1 MRVCL
6 WPLAEGRGDVSDSLY
21 TGSVGF
27 CQCSLLSRGSSSS
40 LLAYASE
47 EMEEVSCSQTANA
60 QHNMLIMMRF
70 CAMGLC
76 EHFVCLCELFICWH
90 MYLKYSPV

>member
-27 CQCSLLSRGSSSS
+27 CQCSLLSRGPSSS

-47 EMEEVSCSQTANA
+47 QMEEVRRRKWL
-60 QHNMLIMMRF
+60 MP
-70 CAMGLC
+70 AMTDYNDVLLC
-76 EHFVCLCELFICWH
+76 HGNVYLLYVFVCWSSLL
-90 MYLKYSPV
+90 V